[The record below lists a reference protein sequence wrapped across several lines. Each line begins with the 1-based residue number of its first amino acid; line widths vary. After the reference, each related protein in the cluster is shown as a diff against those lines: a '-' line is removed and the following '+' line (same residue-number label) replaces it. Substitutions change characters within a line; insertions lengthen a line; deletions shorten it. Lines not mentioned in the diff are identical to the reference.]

1 MHCFVVN
8 ICMNIK
14 CMHEEI
20 RCLFLA
26 ANLSGDQMFWSE
38 LQLPFHVQ
46 KKEKCNHS
54 VCES

>member
-20 RCLFLA
+20 LFLA
-26 ANLSGDQMFWSE
+26 ANLGGDQMFWSE
-38 LQLPFHVQ
+38 LQLPFHLQ
-46 KKEKCNHS
+46 KKKVS
-54 VCES
+54 FFLV